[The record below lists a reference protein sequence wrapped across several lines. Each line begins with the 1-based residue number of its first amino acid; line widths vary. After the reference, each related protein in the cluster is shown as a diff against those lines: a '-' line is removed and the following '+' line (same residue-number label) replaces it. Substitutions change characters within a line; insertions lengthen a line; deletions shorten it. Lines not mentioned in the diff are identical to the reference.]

1 MEMLSVGKLF
11 AFAAIVVLAIG
22 FVPWPITRVGVY
34 TITIKNVAYGFS
46 SDYWAFSVGAL
57 FATLAALYYWLPFI
71 LSLNLSAPASHIHF
85 WLSTISALAILLLVP
100 GWQAFTTS
108 RPASDERGTI
118 AVLLVTAVSILLF
131 LLAQLVFIAACVWS
145 VLHK

>member
-1 MEMLSVGKLF
+1 MLSIGKLF
-11 AFAAIVVLAIG
+11 AVAAILVLVVG
-22 FVPWPITRVGVY
+22 FIPWPVEKVGVY

-100 GWQAFTTS
+100 GWQALTNS
-108 RPASDERGTI
+108 RPPSDERGTI

-131 LLAQLVFIAACVWS
+131 LLAQLVFVAACVWS